1 MGARTR
7 ENTRNFFSLDFLT
20 GNNARRD
27 AAANEQRATD
37 LWMQEY
43 NNLPGSQYYDIQESA
58 VYSDPSAQIGLNRD
72 PNYQRSNQQQQQ
84 GQEAQLQALRQ
95 MQGVAQAG
103 GYTNLERDQIA
114 QAQRQAAGY
123 EKSQR
128 DAQLQQMQMRGMA
141 GGGGEMA
148 ARLQAQQGGAN
159 RAAGAA
165 TDIATQAQMRA
176 LQAMQAGGQIGASQ
190 QSAANAQQTVA
201 GNRAS
206 ALDAF
211 NQANTNRQ
219 QQVNQ
224 RNAAST
230 AAART
235 QNTQDRQSV
244 LAGATGQYNGNASNA
259 AQRARDQ
266 QSLLTGIIGAVA

>member
-27 AAANEQRATD
+27 AAANEAAATD
-37 LWMQEY
+37 LWLGEW
-43 NNLPGSQYYDIQESA
+43 NNLPNSQDYYFRENE
-58 VYSDPSAQIGLNRD
+58 VYSDPSAMIGVPRGAE
-72 PNYQRSNQQQQQ
+72 YQQAAQQNTQ
-84 GQEAQLQALRQ
+84 GQAAQLQALRQ
-95 MQGVAQAG
+95 MQGIAGAG

-159 RAAGAA
+159 RASGAA

-176 LQAMQAGGQIGASQ
+176 LQAMQAGGQIGAQ
-190 QSAANAQQTVA
+190 QQASAGQQQTMV
-201 GNRAS
+201 GNRA
-206 ALDAF
+206 AAVDQF

-219 QQVNQ
+219 QSVQQ
-224 RNAAST
+224 RNAAAQT
-230 AAART
+230 AARQQA
-235 QNTQDRQSV
+235 TQDRMSV
-244 LAGATGQYNGNASNA
+244 LAGATGQYNGNAANA
-259 AQRARDQ
+259 SARQAQAQ
-266 QSLLTGIIGAVA
+266 GLLTGIIGAVA